1 VHFLISSGNGVN
13 EVCRALYLFLN
24 WLEKRYSFDIAK
36 IEQANCKNCYNS
48 VLIESE
54 DMGLL
59 KLLGT
64 HLWQAQSPFR
74 PKHKRKNWYFSLSLA
89 DESQDIKID
98 ESKIIYQTMRSP
110 KKGGQHVNKT
120 SSGVRAIYKPLS
132 IEAVS
137 FDERSQHLN
146 KSLALKRLKEK
157 IYKLQSTKAKESIQN
172 RWQNAKSIQRGNEI
186 KIFKG
191 AKFIEKK

>member
-13 EVCRALYLFLN
+13 EVCRA
-24 WLEKRYSFDIAK
+24 
-36 IEQANCKNCYNS
+36 CKNCYKS
-48 VLIESE
+48 VLIE
-54 DMGLL
+54 
-59 KLLGT
+59 
-64 HLWQAQSPFR
+64 
-74 PKHKRKNWYFSLSLA
+74 KNWYFSLSLA